1 MFTVKIKGHRDPHNI
16 EWVKLEIIFYK
27 RGYARVPKVLS
38 ITGLYKNWDNK
49 VQRFIDGS
57 KESEDKN
64 KLLMQEKLKY
74 LKVAERWEADGKDW
88 IPVEL
93 SHFFEQKTKR
103 RNQYLSVSD
112 MIDMMYERFMQQGRY
127 KNGKILLSVGN
138 AKKYRYLKRSLEHFT
153 QVRYHRPFSKYM
165 FRDITEQFLQDFVLF
180 EKTRGGKKG
189 NRGGIDNKMRTLH
202 AVCMAA
208 KRAKVFNVN
217 LVAFTPVRGLLK
229 TTQGVPKAV
238 PHNVMLQI
246 ENYDRGKL
254 TRKESFY
261 LDMFLFS
268 YYTAGMSA
276 IDICYLT
283 KDCIKGDMI
292 VYERTKCDRQARTLL
307 IDKAKVLIDKYKNE
321 GYMNF
326 VFPIIKLKH
335 LSQEQIYGR
344 SQRVASK
351 ANQVLRKICADLDIK
366 HKISMGAARSSYIS
380 KMIDEGYHPLQVA
393 EQAGNTPQTIYRYYY
408 TINDK
413 EKMLEEMNSIF

>member
-1 MFTVKIKGHRDPHNI
+1 MFTVKIKGHRDPQNI

-27 RGYARVPKVLS
+27 SGYARVPKVLS

-57 KESEDKN
+57 KDSEEKN
-64 KLLMQEKLKY
+64 KLLMQERLKY
-74 LKVAERWEADGKDW
+74 LKVAERWETDGKDW

-93 SHFFEQKTKR
+93 SHYYEKKTKC
-103 RNQYLSVSD
+103 RNQYLSVSE

-127 KNGKILLSVGN
+127 KNGKILFSVGN
-138 AKKYRYLKRSLEHFT
+138 AKRYGYLKRSLEYFT
-153 QVRYHRPFSKYM
+153 QSKYHRAFSKYM

-180 EKTRGGKKG
+180 EKTRGGKNG

-217 LVAFTPVRGLLK
+217 LVAFTPVRGLLR
-229 TTQGVPKAV
+229 TPHSIPKAV
-238 PHNVMLQI
+238 PHKVILQI
-246 ENYDRGKL
+246 ENYDREKL
-254 TRKESFY
+254 TKKEAFY
-261 LDMFLFS
+261 LDIFLFS
-268 YYTAGMSA
+268 YYTAGMST

-283 KDCIKGDMI
+283 KDCLKGDMI
-292 VYERTKCDRQARTLL
+292 VYERTKYDKQARTLL
-307 IDKAKVLIDKYKNE
+307 IDKAKVLIEKYAND
-321 GYMNF
+321 GYMNY

-335 LSQEQIYGR
+335 MTQEQIYGR
-344 SQRVASK
+344 SKRVASK
-351 ANQVLRKICADLDIK
+351 VNNVLCKICTDLDIK
-366 HKISMGAARSSYIS
+366 HKVCMSSARSSYIS

-413 EKMLEEMNSIF
+413 EKMLDEMNTLF